1 MLLNKFIDPNDFS
14 NTETVIRNDFIERI
28 LPEVHDLPDSDKTKA
43 EIKKIITSMIFDYR
57 WKKIMVDHSFVDIY
71 SIDISNFI
79 TRWKKF
85 DALRGDLAYKQLHDR
100 KLAQMTQITQQL
112 LDPTYQ
118 IEADI
123 LHHLRQEK
131 PQPHTIRMAMAT
143 IKTALKKQFKTRQ
156 VRDTLP
162 EFLKEFLDYKTI
174 NFNEKYQGVSPSDL
188 YRMLLENITS
198 LHSGQYQTFQKL
210 LGDLTHNEQIKH
222 RTVKV
227 SPQSRHHPKSMFG
240 K

>member
-1 MLLNKFIDPNDFS
+1 VK
-14 NTETVIRNDFIERI
+14 
-28 LPEVHDLPDSDKTKA
+28 
-43 EIKKIITSMIFDYR
+43 
-57 WKKIMVDHSFVDIY
+57 
-71 SIDISNFI
+71 
-79 TRWKKF
+79 
-85 DALRGDLAYKQLHDR
+85 LHDR

-123 LHHLRQEK
+123 LRQLQQEK
-131 PQPHTIRMAMAT
+131 PQPHTIRMAMT
-143 IKTALKKQFKTRQ
+143 SIKKALNKQFKTRQ

-162 EFLKEFLDYKTI
+162 EFLKDFLDYETKD
-174 NFNEKYQGVSPSDL
+174 FDSKYQGVSPSDL

-198 LHSGQYQTFQKL
+198 LHSGKYQNFQTL
-210 LGDLTHNEQIKH
+210 LGDFTHEAQIKH

-227 SPQSRHHPKSMFG
+227 SPQSRHHPKNMFG